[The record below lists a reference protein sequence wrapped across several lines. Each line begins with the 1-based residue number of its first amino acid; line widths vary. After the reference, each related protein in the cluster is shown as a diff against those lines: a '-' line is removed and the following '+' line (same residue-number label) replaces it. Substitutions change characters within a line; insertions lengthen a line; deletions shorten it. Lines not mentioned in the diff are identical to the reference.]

1 MNDKEPRTFG
11 GASPGAWWMLAVLLF
26 FNILSFTDRYVMT
39 MLVEP
44 MKADLHASDVKMSLV
59 LGPAFA
65 ILYGVSALP
74 LGWLADRY
82 PRRLVIY
89 FGVTLWSLAATAT
102 GLARTFVTLLL
113 ARTVMGVGEASLTP
127 SAYPLLADSFPRNR
141 LTLALSIYQ
150 MGVKIGSAVAFSV
163 GAVAI
168 ALAAKYG
175 PFHIPGYGELAS
187 WQAVLA
193 IIGAPGVMFALLA
206 FTFSEPQRR
215 AATESPS
222 VPIGQFLRQN
232 RALLA
237 LMAVGFCLV
246 SMCAFSYSSWIPS
259 YMTREFGW
267 KPTRYGPALALI
279 NLIAAVAMVAKGWIV
294 DWLFGR
300 GMKDAH
306 LRFYSW
312 LVGLAVPVGLLTF
325 SGISPTIFLVAY
337 GVLQAIAIEYIVYL
351 GATLQLITP
360 DALRGRVTGGFM
372 AAFTAVGMGAGPSVV
387 AVLTDHAFGDEKM
400 LGSSLM
406 TVTLVFLSLAF
417 VCLRLALRHVAA
429 LVHDNFG

>member
-1 MNDKEPRTFG
+1 MIETEEKPVAAATL
-11 GASPGAWWMLAVLLF
+11 GAWWMLIVLLF

-44 MKADLHASDVKMSLV
+44 MKADLHASDVRMSLV

-65 ILYGVSALP
+65 ILYGVSSLP

-89 FGVTLWSLAATAT
+89 FGVTLWSIAATAT
-102 GLARTFVTLLL
+102 GLARSFTALLF

-127 SAYPLLADSFPRNR
+127 SAYPLLADSFPRKR

-150 MGVKIGSAVAFSV
+150 MGVKIGGAVALTI

-168 ALAAKYG
+168 AFATKYG
-175 PFHIPGYGELAS
+175 PFHLPGYGQLAS

-193 IIGAPGVMFALLA
+193 IIGAPGVLFALLA
-206 FTFSEPQRR
+206 FTFSEPARR
-215 AATESPS
+215 SSAGAPS
-222 VPIGQFLRQN
+222 LPVGQFLREN
-232 RALLA
+232 RALLS

-246 SMCAFSYSSWIPS
+246 SMCAFSYSAWVPS

-267 KPTRYGPALALI
+267 KPTRYGPALAVI
-279 NLIAAVAMVAKGWIV
+279 NLIAAGAMILKGWFV
-294 DWLFGR
+294 DWLFAR

-312 LVGLAVPVGLLTF
+312 LIALSVPVGAITF
-325 SGISPTIFLVAY
+325 AGISPVVFLVFY

-360 DALRGRVTGGFM
+360 NAMRGRVTGGFM
-372 AAFTAVGMGAGPSVV
+372 AAFTAVGMGAGPSIV
-387 AVLTDHAFGDEKM
+387 AVLTDHVFHSEKL
-400 LGSSLM
+400 LGWSLM
-406 TVTLVFLSLAF
+406 TVTLAFLSLAY

-429 LVHDNFG
+429 LVRENLG